1 MVSPASRRELVAWAQ
16 DAFQLPERRA
26 CRAVHV
32 HRAMIRYQSVKPP
45 QAPLRER
52 LHELARDRLSY
63 GYQRLHVLLRR
74 EGWPVNHKR
83 VYRLYREEG
92 LSLTRKRPRRRKM
105 ATTRPVRAA
114 TAGANERWAM
124 DFMHDVLASGQ
135 KIRVF
140 TLVDVHTRECLTL
153 VAQTRFRGEDVARI
167 LTTVGEQRGALPP
180 VIQVD
185 NGTEFTS
192 HALDHWA
199 YWNRVQLDFSRP
211 AKPVDNCV
219 VEAFN
224 GSLRRE
230 CLSQHWFATLVEA
243 QALLNDWREDYNFVR
258 PHRSLAYDTPAQFAA
273 SASGGAFIPNRR
285 RLQN

>member
-1 MVSPASRRELVAWAQ
+1 MVSPAARRELVAWARE
-16 DAFQLPERRA
+16 AYQLPERRA
-26 CRAVHV
+26 CRAVV
-32 HRAMIRYQSVKPP
+32 EHRAMIRYRSVKPS

-52 LHELARDRLSY
+52 LHALAKDRLSY

-74 EGWPVNHKR
+74 EGWVVNHKR

-92 LSLTRKRPRRRKM
+92 LGLMRKRPRRRKM
-105 ATTRPVRAA
+105 ATTRPVRAL
-114 TAGANERWAM
+114 TTGANERWAM

-135 KIRVF
+135 KIRVV

-153 VAQTRFRGEDVARI
+153 VAQPRFRGADVARI
-167 LTTVGEQRGALPP
+167 LTTVGEQRGRLPG
-180 VIQVD
+180 VIHVD

-199 YWNRVQLDFSRP
+199 YWHQVQLDFSRP

-230 CLSQHWFATLVEA
+230 CLSQHWFATLHEA
-243 QALLNDWREDYNFVR
+243 QALLNAWREDYNFVR

-273 SASGGAFIPNRR
+273 SASGGAFLPNPR
-285 RLQN
+285 RLRT